1 MDIKTRLISSVL
13 FWAAW
18 IVIPLI
24 LEILPALGSFLILI
38 KRRID
43 SLKVRPPIK
52 YPEITLIVPV
62 YNSQDSLER
71 CIKSIDESDYPNN
84 LIRIYFVNNKGKD
97 DSISVFRACQNKY
110 TDLRMTWLD
119 SEQGKAR
126 ALNLA
131 LYNSEGKYIINID
144 SDGVLEKTALSHMV
158 DKFEQY
164 PDINCMT
171 GVVMIDY
178 TPIKETKERGLRFV
192 RRLEYLE
199 YAQAFLAGRNYASE
213 INAIYT
219 LSGAF
224 SGFRKSAVLKSRL
237 YNTDTIAEDTQLTFQ
252 MRYDHGERIMLSE
265 KSIYVT
271 DPIEDMDKLY
281 TQRQRWQRGSLEVS
295 NMYASQKLSAGHMF
309 SDLSV
314 RTLLF
319 DHTFAF
325 PRMIWYVA
333 LIVLLA
339 TGYSGKTIVVAAVFM
354 IALYFLCSFL
364 FFISAAGFLH
374 DFPTMRKQ
382 YLSQWY
388 LVPLLPLY
396 NMLTF
401 FIRFAGI
408 INSINTVSSWK
419 TMTITEEKALMDKIF
434 HDDTKGIRK
443 VIDKV
448 AFVFDNRSKEE
459 SKLEPIRYKTEGAR
473 ILAALVHFLGF
484 AGSVYAIFHVAVHGL
499 IF

>member
-1 MDIKTRLISSVL
+1 MDIKTRLISTVL

-18 IVIPLI
+18 IVIPI
-24 LEILPALGSFLILI
+24 CLEILPAIGSFFILI

-43 SLKVRPPIK
+43 SYKVKPPIK

-71 CIKSIDESDYPNN
+71 CIRSINDCDYPNN

-97 DSISVFRACQNKY
+97 DSISVYRMCQNKY

-119 SEQGKAR
+119 SEQGKSR

-131 LYNSEGKYIINID
+131 LYNSDGKYIINID
-144 SDGVLEKTALSHMV
+144 SDGILEKSALTHMV
-158 DKFEQY
+158 DKFEMY
-164 PDINCMT
+164 PEINCMT
-171 GVVMIDY
+171 GVVMIEFNAV
-178 TPIKETKERGLRFV
+178 KETKERFLRFI

-199 YAQAFLAGRNYASE
+199 YAQAFLAGRNYASA

-224 SGFRKSAVLKSRL
+224 SGFRKSAILKSRL

-252 MRYDHGERIMLSE
+252 MRYDHNERIYLSE
-265 KSIYVT
+265 KSIYIT

-295 NMYASQKLSAGHMF
+295 NMYARKKLSVQHLF
-309 SDLSV
+309 RDLSV

-333 LIVLLA
+333 LGVLLF
-339 TGYSGKTIVVAAVFM
+339 TGYSGKTIVVAAIFM
-354 IALYFLCSFL
+354 VILYYLSSIL
-364 FFISAAGFLH
+364 FYISAVGFLH
-374 DFPTMRKQ
+374 DFPEMRKQ
-382 YLSQWY
+382 YLSQWF
-388 LVPLLPLY
+388 LVPVLPAY
-396 NMLTF
+396 NLLTF
-401 FIRFAGI
+401 FYRFAGI
-408 INSINTVSSWK
+408 INSINTASSWK
-419 TMTITEEKALMDKIF
+419 TMTMTEERANIRNIF
-434 HDDTKGIRK
+434 REDTKDIRK
-443 VIDKV
+443 VTDKLV
-448 AFVFDNRSKEE
+448 VFFDNRYANE
-459 SKLEPIRYKTEGAR
+459 SNDEPVEIKLEGAR
-473 ILAALVHFLGF
+473 ILAVLILGLGF
-484 AGSVYAIFHVAVHGL
+484 AVSITSIIYVAMNGL
-499 IF
+499 PL

>member
-1 MDIKTRLISSVL
+1 MDIRTRLISTVL

-18 IVIPLI
+18 IVIPVV
-24 LEILPALGSFLILI
+24 LEIIPALGCFFILL

-71 CIKSIDESDYPNN
+71 CIKSINDCDYPNN

-97 DSISVFRACQNKY
+97 DSISVFRECQNKY

-144 SDGVLEKTALSHMV
+144 SDGILEKTALTHMV

-164 PDINCMT
+164 PDVNCMT
-171 GVVMIDY
+171 GVVMIEFEA
-178 TPIKETKERGLRFV
+178 IKDTDSKFLRFV

-213 INAIYT
+213 INSIYT

-265 KSIYVT
+265 KSLYIT
-271 DPIEDMDKLY
+271 DPIEGMDKLY

-295 NMYASQKLSAGHMF
+295 HMFAIKKLSAKNLLG
-309 SDLSV
+309 DISV

-333 LIVLLA
+333 LIVLLFM
-339 TGYSGKTIVVAAVFM
+339 GYSGKTIMVAAIFM
-354 IALYFLCSFL
+354 ISLYFLCSFL
-364 FFISAAGFLH
+364 FFVAAAGFLR
-374 DFPTMRKQ
+374 DFPKIRRQ
-382 YLSQWY
+382 YLSQWF
-388 LVPLLPLY
+388 LIPLLPLY
-396 NMLTF
+396 NMLTYF
-401 FIRFAGI
+401 FRFAGI

-419 TMTITEEKALMDKIF
+419 TMTITEEKDNIHSIF
-434 HDDTKGIRK
+434 RDDTKGIRK
-443 VIDKV
+443 FV
-448 AFVFDNRSKEE
+448 AKFAAIFDNTNKEE
-459 SKLEPIRYKTEGAR
+459 SNLEPMGSKIEGIT
-473 ILAALVHFLGF
+473 ILSTLIYVMIV
-484 AGSVYAIFHVAVHGL
+484 AGSVFAMIHVAVNGL
-499 IF
+499 SI

>member
-1 MDIKTRLISSVL
+1 MDIKTRLISSIL

-18 IVIPLI
+18 IIIPLA
-24 LEILPALGSFLILI
+24 LEILPAIGSFIILI

-43 SLKVRPPIK
+43 SLKVKPPIK
-52 YPEITLIVPV
+52 YPEITLIIPV

-71 CIKSIDESDYPNN
+71 CIKSIDESDYPNH
-84 LIRIYFVNNKGKD
+84 LIRIYCVNNKGKD
-97 DSISVFRACQNKY
+97 DSISVFRMCQNKY
-110 TDLRMTWLD
+110 SDLRMTWLD

-144 SDGVLEKTALSHMV
+144 SDGVLEKSALTHMV

-164 PDINCMT
+164 PDTNCMT
-171 GVVMIDY
+171 GAVLIEFSLIND
-178 TPIKETKERGLRFV
+178 TDDKFLRFI

-237 YNTDTIAEDTQLTFQ
+237 YNTDTIAEDTQLSFQ
-252 MRYDHGERIMLSE
+252 MRYDHGERIQLSE
-265 KSIYVT
+265 KSIYIT
-271 DPIEDMDKLY
+271 DPIEGIDKLY

-295 NMYASQKLSAGHMF
+295 NMFAKKKLSAKHLIQ
-309 SDLSV
+309 DLSV

-333 LIVLLA
+333 LIVLLF

-354 IALYFLCSFL
+354 ISLYLVCSVIYFL
-364 FFISAAGFLH
+364 SAAGFLR
-374 DFPTMRKQ
+374 DFPKMRKQ

-388 LVPLLPLY
+388 LVPILPLY

-401 FIRFAGI
+401 VYRFAGI
-408 INSINTVSSWK
+408 VNSINTASAWK
-419 TMTITEEKALMDKIF
+419 TMTLTEEKATIKKTFL
-434 HDDTKGIRK
+434 DDTKGIRK
-443 VIDKV
+443 VLDHM
-448 AFVFDNRSKEE
+448 AGYFDNSYTEE
-459 SKLEPIRYKTEGAR
+459 SNLDPIVVKQPGAK
-473 ILAALVHFLGF
+473 ILSGLIMGIVFLCSVLMLVH
-484 AGSVYAIFHVAVHGL
+484 VAMNGL
-499 IF
+499 VL